1 MLLTG
6 VVIWKGGREFLR
18 NYFKNRRARRRKA
31 KIIRR
36 ITIVMIIIT
45 QSITVIPERLGVQI
59 GETKS

>member
-6 VVIWKGGREFLR
+6 VVIWKIGGIILR

-36 ITIVMIIIT
+36 IMIVIMIIT
-45 QSITVIPERLGVQI
+45 KSKTVIPERLGVQI
-59 GETKS
+59 GDTKS

>member
-6 VVIWKGGREFLR
+6 VVIWKVGREFLR
-18 NYFKNRRARRRKA
+18 NYFKNRRASRRKA

-36 ITIVMIIIT
+36 IMMVITIIT
-45 QSITVIPERLGVQI
+45 QSRTVIPERLGVQI

>member
-6 VVIWKGGREFLR
+6 VVIWKVGRIILR
-18 NYFKNRRARRRKA
+18 NYFKKSKARRRKA

-36 ITIVMIIIT
+36 ITIVIMMTT
-45 QSITVIPERLGVQI
+45 QSRTVIPERLGVQI

>member
-1 MLLTG
+1 
-6 VVIWKGGREFLR
+6 VVIWKIGGVFLR
-18 NYFKNRRARRRKA
+18 NYFKKSKARRRKA

-45 QSITVIPERLGVQI
+45 QSRTVIPERLGVQI